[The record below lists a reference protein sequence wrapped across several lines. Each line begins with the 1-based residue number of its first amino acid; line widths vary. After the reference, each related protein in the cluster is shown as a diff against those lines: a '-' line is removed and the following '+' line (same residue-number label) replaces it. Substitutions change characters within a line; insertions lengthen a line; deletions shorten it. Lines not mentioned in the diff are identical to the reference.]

1 MAPFDASFIAAPD
14 VPPLPPPTPVKAL
27 AAAPVRRR
35 RPVAKARAAC
45 PLTARRGAVAA
56 DACTA
61 TSCCG
66 CPLLVDWM

>member
-1 MAPFDASFIAAPD
+1 MAPFDACVPVPD
-14 VPPLPPPTPVKAL
+14 VPLLPPPASVKAL

-35 RPVAKARAAC
+35 RPVTRTRAAC
-45 PLTARRGAVAA
+45 PLTARPGGPAA
-56 DACTA
+56 EGCTA

>member
-1 MAPFDASFIAAPD
+1 MAPFDASVIILPD
-14 VPPLPPPTPVKAL
+14 VPLLPPPAPVRAI
-27 AAAPVRRR
+27 AAPVRRR
-35 RPVAKARAAC
+35 RAAPKARTAC
-45 PLTARRGAVAA
+45 PLTARRGAAAA

>member
-1 MAPFDASFIAAPD
+1 MAPFDASVIILPE
-14 VPPLPPPTPVKAL
+14 VPLLPPP
-27 AAAPVRRR
+27 APVTAIAARARRR
-35 RPVAKARAAC
+35 RATPRPRAAC
-45 PLTARRGAVAA
+45 PLTARNGVAAA

>member
-1 MAPFDASFIAAPD
+1 MAPFDASVIILPEIPLLP
-14 VPPLPPPTPVKAL
+14 PPLPVAVIPAR
-27 AAAPVRRR
+27 VRRR
-35 RPVAKARAAC
+35 RAAPKARAAC
-45 PLTARRGAVAA
+45 PLTARKGIAAA